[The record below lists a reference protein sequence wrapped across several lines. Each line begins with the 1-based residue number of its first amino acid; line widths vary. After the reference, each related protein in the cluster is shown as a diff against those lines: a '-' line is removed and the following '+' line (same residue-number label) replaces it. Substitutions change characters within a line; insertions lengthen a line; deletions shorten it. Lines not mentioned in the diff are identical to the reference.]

1 MSLRFRNTVARF
13 IIAAYV
19 LAGALLEVGHH
30 DVHNIVL
37 EATSAVSSHNCGA
50 NEIHI
55 SLDKRHECLACSQLT
70 QRVATAAPYLSTN
83 ITAIYCL
90 GHVLDTNERT
100 PHTDLFHSGKR
111 GPPVS

>member
-13 IIAAYV
+13 IIVAYV

-37 EATSAVSSHNCGA
+37 EAIPAVSSHDCGA

-55 SLDKRHECLACSQLT
+55 PLDKRHECLACSLSAL
-70 QRVATAAPYLSTN
+70 RVATAATQLSAN
-83 ITAIYCL
+83 TASFRCL
-90 GHVLDTNERT
+90 GRVLDTHERT
-100 PHTDLFHSGKR
+100 LHTDIRHSGER
-111 GPPVS
+111 GPPQS